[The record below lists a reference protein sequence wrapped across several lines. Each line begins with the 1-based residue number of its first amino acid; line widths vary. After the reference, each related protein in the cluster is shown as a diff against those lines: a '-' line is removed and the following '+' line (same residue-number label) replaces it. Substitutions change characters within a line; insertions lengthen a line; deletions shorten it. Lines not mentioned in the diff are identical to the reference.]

1 MRILIVEDDA
11 DASRLLTKYLEPIGD
26 FDFAVNGKEAVRS
39 FRKSFR
45 EEYPFD
51 LVCLDIMMPELDGL
65 DTLHAIRKVEEREG
79 VQIGEGCKV
88 LMISALSDDNTIFT
102 SFMRLCDGYI
112 VKPIDRK
119 QLYSKLAEIEL
130 LSSQEDDEDVE
141 VL

>member
-1 MRILIVEDDA
+1 M
-11 DASRLLTKYLEPIGD
+11 
-26 FDFAVNGKEAVRS
+26 
-39 FRKSFR
+39 
-45 EEYPFD
+45 
-51 LVCLDIMMPELDGL
+51 
-65 DTLHAIRKVEEREG
+65 
-79 VQIGEGCKV
+79 
-88 LMISALSDDNTIFT
+88 IFT